1 MLKNHEKELMISI
14 NLFLDNI
21 LKINNLFKTLLQKYF
36 DQKFD
41 DVQKVTDQI
50 SNLESECDAL
60 RRDVER
66 RIYSETLIPEIRGDV
81 LGMLENLD
89 KIPGQIQGNA
99 HSFNTEK
106 PKVNAELDK
115 NFLKLCDYASE
126 CISLLI
132 EGSRSFFTDKK
143 ITIAKC
149 LEVSKVESK
158 ADKISTELK
167 KTIFTNNIIIDA
179 VLTDYGRQKLA
190 GTGNLGITQY
200 AFANQPVDWQ
210 LGFQKAASESMREIV
225 AFHDYLLLP
234 IIIAISVFVLF
245 LMLYACIRFRA
256 SANPNPSKRTHNVAV
271 EVLWTLIPCLILIV
285 IAVPSFK
292 ILYKQD
298 AIPKADLTIKAIG
311 YQWYWGYEYPDENII
326 FESYMVEDKDLRP
339 DQPRLLAVDN
349 EVVVP
354 VNKVVKVLITA
365 NDVLHAWAL
374 PSFGVKRDAVPGRIN
389 ETWFKAEKVGTYY
402 GQCSELCGIKHAF
415 MPITVKV
422 VTDEEYEDWLSEA
435 KEKFA
440 KEEIENNNLKLV
452 SK

>member
-1 MLKNHEKELMISI
+1 M
-14 NLFLDNI
+14 
-21 LKINNLFKTLLQKYF
+21 
-36 DQKFD
+36 
-41 DVQKVTDQI
+41 
-50 SNLESECDAL
+50 
-60 RRDVER
+60 
-66 RIYSETLIPEIRGDV
+66 
-81 LGMLENLD
+81 
-89 KIPGQIQGNA
+89 
-99 HSFNTEK
+99 
-106 PKVNAELDK
+106 
-115 NFLKLCDYASE
+115 
-126 CISLLI
+126 
-132 EGSRSFFTDKK
+132 KK
-143 ITIAKC
+143 ILLT
-149 LEVSKVESK
+149 LTTLF
-158 ADKISTELK
+158 ISFEAT
-167 KTIFTNNIIIDA
+167 
-179 VLTDYGRQKLA
+179 
-190 GTGNLGITQY
+190 
-200 AFANQPVDWQ
+200 ANQPKDWQ
-210 LGFQKAASESMREIV
+210 LGFQEAASESMRDIIS
-225 AFHDYLLLP
+225 FHDNLLLP
-234 IIIAISVFVLF
+234 IIVAISAFVLF
-245 LMLYACIRFRA
+245 LMLYVCIKFRA

-326 FESYMVEDKDLRP
+326 FDSYMVEDKDLKA

-389 ETWFKAEKVGTYY
+389 ETWFKAEKTGTYY

-422 VTDEEYEDWLSEA
+422 VSEDEYQEWLMDA
-435 KEKFA
+435 RVKFA
-440 KEEIENNNLKLV
+440 KEPIENELNKKIA